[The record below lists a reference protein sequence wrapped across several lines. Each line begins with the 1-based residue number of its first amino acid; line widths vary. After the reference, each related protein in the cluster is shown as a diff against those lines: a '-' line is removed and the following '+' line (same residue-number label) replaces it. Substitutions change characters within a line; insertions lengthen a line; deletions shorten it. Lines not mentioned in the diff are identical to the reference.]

1 MTTVSSAKVRKIAQS
16 FGLLADKKDRRN
28 VATNKNNDF
37 ILEDGKK
44 LINCGNGYKGLE
56 KLQEHLMLF
65 ADIKDLQA
73 SKTIDILIDTRRSV
87 VDYCLEHGLQIG
99 DKL

>member
-1 MTTVSSAKVRKIAQS
+1 MTTVSSAKVREIAQS
-16 FGLLADKKDRRN
+16 FDLFADKEDRRN
-28 VATNKNNDF
+28 VETNKNDDF

-65 ADIKDLQA
+65 ADIKDLQTA
-73 SKTIDILIDTRRSV
+73 KTIGILIDTRRSV
-87 VDYCLEHGLQIG
+87 IDYCCEHGLQIG
-99 DKL
+99 EKL